1 VPRLS
6 SEARSAAAWRVGDAL
21 PPAPRYMDKDAR
33 QIWAEVVA
41 SRPSDYFDAATKPML
56 ETFCTA
62 SSSLRAISAKMV
74 GLDVRDPEFGR
85 LVRLSA
91 VLTTVQSTMA
101 VRLRLCQSAR
111 MRYEDGRLD
120 ERAAPKSR
128 LLGGLARNN

>member
-6 SEARSAAAWRVGDAL
+6 SEARSAAAWRAGNAL
-21 PPAPRYMDKDAR
+21 PPAPKYMGKDAR
-33 QIWAEVVA
+33 AIWAEITA
-41 SRPSDYFDAATKPML
+41 SRPVDYFDAATRPML
-56 ETFCTA
+56 ETFCCA
-62 SSSLRAISAKMV
+62 SSSLRALSTKMV
-74 GLDVRDPEFGR
+74 GLDPRDPEFGR

-120 ERAAPKSR
+120 EKRSQKSW
-128 LLGGLARNN
+128 LLGGTAVNN